1 MFVKRT
7 MKTLLIN
14 EGTAFK
20 RSFYKKLLPPFKL
33 TGTEYKWMEG
43 SQIGSIEMTAFY
55 FQASA
60 KLER

>member
-7 MKTLLIN
+7 MTTLLIN
-14 EGTAFK
+14 EGPAFK

-33 TGTEYKWMEG
+33 TGTEYKWMER

>member
-33 TGTEYKWMEG
+33 TGTEYKWMER